1 LDFKKQ
7 LIGDSEKLTEELI
20 HTKEDNSKMK
30 LEIDK
35 YLQTIQE
42 LSNITKAKNKDINDN
57 DVKKRNK
64 KVSDLA

>member
-1 LDFKKQ
+1 
-7 LIGDSEKLTEELI
+7 
-20 HTKEDNSKMK
+20 MK